1 MHPASAAL
9 LEAWR
14 SPGAAAQAPAA
25 RWSTILGAARRARCA
40 GHLAVRLA
48 GAGVVDRLPAAV
60 RGQFESAAVLLAQ
73 RRHLLRREIAALERA
88 LEPLA
93 GQVLL
98 LKGAAYERAGLAL
111 AGGRMA
117 GDVDLLVPARLLG
130 DAEALLRDRGWVAQP
145 LDPYDERYYREWS
158 HELPPM
164 CDPARGFEVDLH
176 HALTPALAGGAV
188 DTASVLARARADGGF
203 LLPDP
208 VDLVAHCALH
218 AFKDTE
224 LDGRLREL
232 MDFDLLVREFGG
244 ADPVAFSALLLERAD
259 ALGAPAGRAVRWAA
273 RYAAAWLGTPVG
285 EGALPAV
292 LAARRRARRAWAPP
306 PARAWAMDAL
316 VGAAMLPGAVQAPGM
331 AQRLARLA
339 LLTRYHL
346 GRMPLRLL
354 LPHLA
359 RKLRGRR
366 RERPR

>member
-1 MHPASAAL
+1 MHPATAAL
-9 LEAWR
+9 LDAWR
-14 SPGAAAQAPAA
+14 WPRLAAQAPAA
-25 RWSTILGAARRARCA
+25 RWTTILGAARRARCA

-48 GAGVVDRLPAAV
+48 GAGVLDGLPAPV

-73 RRHLLRREIAALERA
+73 RRHLLRREITALERA

-130 DAEALLRDRGWVAQP
+130 DAEALLRGCGWAAPP

-164 CDPARGFEVDLH
+164 RHPVRGFEVDLH
-176 HALTPALAGGAV
+176 HALTPALGGGSV
-188 DTASVLARARADGGF
+188 DIEPVLARARPDGGF

-208 VDLVAHCALH
+208 ADMVAHCALH

-232 MDFDLLVREFGG
+232 MDFDLLVRELGA
-244 ADPVAFSALLLERAD
+244 ADPVTFSAVLLERAD
-259 ALGAPAGRAVRWAA
+259 ALGAPAGRALRWAA
-273 RYAAAWLGTPVG
+273 RYATAWLGTPVG
-285 EGALPAV
+285 EGALPAA

-306 PARAWAMDAL
+306 PVRAWAMDAL
-316 VGAAMLPGAVQAPGM
+316 VGAAMLPGAVQAPAL

-339 LLTRYHL
+339 LLARYHV

-366 RERPR
+366 HERPR